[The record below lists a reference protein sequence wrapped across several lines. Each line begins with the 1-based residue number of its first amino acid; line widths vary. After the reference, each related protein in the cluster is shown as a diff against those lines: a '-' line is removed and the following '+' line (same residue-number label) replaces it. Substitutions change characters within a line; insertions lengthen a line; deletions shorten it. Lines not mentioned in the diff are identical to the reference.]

1 METSKN
7 TKKNNK
13 ILVVF
18 IFLFVIALLFFLV
31 VFLKLERNLINDET
45 RLSNE
50 QNQNGDVLIEEEVP
64 AEEVLLEPVSKLVS
78 RQNYLVENISELSPI
93 KEVLGGTFYITEFN
107 WSSEDLAQI
116 KYEDG
121 HIALE
126 AEVSFE
132 DDVAPSNFVITK
144 EN

>member
-1 METSKN
+1 MKTLKN
-7 TKKNNK
+7 TKKINK
-13 ILVVF
+13 ILLVF
-18 IFLFVIALLFFLV
+18 IFLFVIAFLV
-31 VFLKLERNLINDET
+31 FLGIFLKLERGLINE
-45 RLSNE
+45 E
-50 QNQNGDVLIEEEVP
+50 NQSENPLTEDVLIEGEIP
-64 AEEVLLEPVSKLVS
+64 SEEVLSEPISILAS

-107 WSSEDLAQI
+107 WLTEDSVSI

-126 AEVSFE
+126 ADVSFE
-132 DDVAPSNFVITK
+132 DDVSPSNFVITK